1 MPLEMQLVSLD
12 TKLAHFKEQFN
23 VNILDVD
30 VNSCKQHVRPVI
42 LNVEKQS
49 IVN

>member
-1 MPLEMQLVSLD
+1 MQFVSLV

-30 VNSCKQHVRPVI
+30 VNSYEQHVRPVI

-49 IVN
+49 IIH